1 MYIGIGGYV
10 GWHIV
15 MFKMLPVIFIR
26 YLHAVCMD
34 MCMYGYVY
42 VCTYGY
48 VCAFTYVRTYTVEPL
63 Y

>member
-42 VCTYGY
+42 VYMDMC
-48 VCAFTYVRTYTVEPL
+48 VYVRTYTVEPL